1 MISIDSIW
9 LSEVCLTPIEFD
21 AKHFISNLTTRP
33 GVYRMY
39 GKGEL
44 LYVGKAKNL
53 KNRVSSYF
61 RNTGLTTKTMALVN
75 RIDEIDVTLTKSET
89 EALLLEQTLIKQHR
103 PPYNILLR
111 DDKSYPYI
119 LLSEHQHPALLFRRG
134 AKAEDGKLFGPFPSG
149 TAVRESLATMQKV
162 FKVRQCEDSYYA
174 NRSRPCLQY
183 QIKRCSAPCVDL
195 ITEEEYAN
203 DVRHTRMFLEGK
215 DKELLGEI
223 SQNMTAAASEMEFE
237 RAAELRDQITQ
248 LKHIQEQQYVY
259 GQSGEADV
267 LAALIKPGGHCVHL
281 MMIRGGKVVGSKSYY
296 PKMPLEMS
304 EGELLTSFIA
314 QSYIGGAQEL
324 PKSLILSHELN
335 DMDVLASAI
344 LENSKKKVEL
354 SANVRGQRA
363 RWLDLAK
370 LNAEQGLQTRLLD
383 KKHHFSR
390 ATALQKLLG
399 LDEPPKQME
408 CFDISHSSGEAT
420 VASCVVFGPEGPE
433 KKRYRS
439 FNIEGVEPGDDYG
452 AMKQA
457 LTRRYK
463 RVKSGELEAPDVLL
477 VDGGKGQLTQA
488 EEVLSELGLTNIFL
502 LGVAKGETR
511 KPGLETLYIGCK
523 EDEVV
528 LPPDS
533 AALHLIQHIRDEAHR
548 FAITTHRKRR
558 DKKRRH
564 SSLEGIP
571 GVGPTRRKSLLTA
584 FGGIQELQ
592 AASQEEISKVKGIS
606 STMAQEVYLFLH
618 KT

>member
-1 MISIDSIW
+1 MTDI
-9 LSEVCLTPIEFD
+9 LFD
-21 AKHFISNLTTRP
+21 PKHFVSHLTTRP

-39 GKGEL
+39 EKGEL

-61 RNTGLTTKTMALVN
+61 RNRGLTTKTLALVS
-75 RIDEIDVTLTKSET
+75 RIDAIEVTLTKSET
-89 EALLLEQTLIKQHR
+89 EALLLEQTLIKQHK

-134 AKAEDGKLFGPFPSG
+134 VKSIDGKSFGPFPSG
-149 TAVRESLATMQKV
+149 TAVRESLGTMQKV
-162 FKVRQCEDSYYA
+162 FKVRQCEDSYYS

-183 QIKRCSAPCVDL
+183 QIKRCSGPCVGL
-195 ITEEEYAN
+195 ISDEAYAI
-203 DVRHTRMFLEGK
+203 DVRHAHMFLDGK
-215 DKELLGEI
+215 SQELAKDI
-223 SQNMTAAASEMEFE
+223 SQNMKIAAQEMEFE

-248 LKHIQEQQYVY
+248 LKHVQEQQYVY

-267 LAALIKPGGHCVHL
+267 LAALIQPGGHCVHV
-281 MMIRGGKVVGSKSYY
+281 MMVRNGKVVGSKSYY

-304 EGELLTSFIA
+304 EVELLTNYIA
-314 QSYIGGAQEL
+314 QSYIGSAQEL
-324 PKSLILSHELN
+324 PKSLILSHDLN
-335 DMDVLASAI
+335 DEGLLEDAI
-344 LENSKKKVEL
+344 LTSLKKKVEIT
-354 SANVRGQRA
+354 AKIRGQRA

-370 LNAEQGLQTRLLD
+370 LNAEQGLQSRLLD

-390 ATALQKLLG
+390 VSALQKLLG
-399 LDEPPKQME
+399 LSTPPEHME

-420 VASCVVFGPEGPE
+420 VASCVVFGAEGPD

-463 RVKSGELEAPDVLL
+463 RVKSGELPSPDVLL
-477 VDGGKGQLTQA
+477 IDGGKGQLTQA
-488 EEVLSELGLTNIFL
+488 ENVLKELELVDIFL
-502 LGVAKGETR
+502 LGVAKGDTR
-511 KPGLETLYIGCK
+511 KPGLETLYIGSK

-548 FAITTHRKRR
+548 FAIKTHRKKR
-558 DKKRRH
+558 DKKRKT

-571 GVGPTRRKSLLTA
+571 GVGPTRRKNLLVE
-584 FGGIQELQ
+584 FGGYQDLC
-592 AASQEEISKVKGIS
+592 AASEEEIAKVKGIS
-606 STMAQEVYLFLH
+606 SVMAKEVYMFLH
-618 KT
+618 KS